1 MMHEVWASSYQFVVP
16 FVIDATET
24 ERELGVA
31 ATPWNEALIATAE
44 SYRSQI

>member
-1 MMHEVWASSYQFVVP
+1 VWASSYQFVVP

-31 ATPWNEALIATAE
+31 ATSWNEALIATAE